1 MRGDYMLFK
10 DFVESVLMEMGEY
23 SNSGTLISES
33 ENKDYL
39 LSATRLTNDALTQI
53 ATLGKTNSRTFDISH
68 FKPNNQYGALDW
80 NEELYHDTD
89 DVIFQAVGTQAYS
102 FQVGDTADIYIEEE
116 IAGVWTNLV
125 TINHVDVDGQ
135 GYVNYKGLITLT
147 SVLNN
152 VRIRFSGTYYYP
164 LRWIAGFK
172 EKLSR
177 AIAFEPYVPYS
188 IGTKFYALD
197 SVKFLHADMQ
207 NEDYANY
214 KFDKSTKSILF
225 NWYERGEFKVNY
237 FAYPTPLTTSS
248 TDVHIA
254 DNETIDIPDEF
265 IESLKMQVA
274 NKLKAAVDQK
284 YGEADRFVGMFSS
297 NLTEA
302 VKNKQ
307 KDTGLTSI
315 QSLSGW

>member
-1 MRGDYMLFK
+1 MIFK
-10 DFVESVLMEMGEY
+10 DFVQSVLMEMGEY
-23 SNSGTLISES
+23 SNSGALISEA

-39 LSATRLTNDALTQI
+39 LSITRLTNDSLTQI
-53 ATLGKTNSRTFDISH
+53 ATLGKTNNRTFDISH
-68 FKPNNQYGALDW
+68 FKPSNQLGNVNW
-80 NEELYHDTD
+80 NEEKYHDTD
-89 DVIFQAVGTQAYS
+89 DIIFQAVGTQAYS

-116 IAGVWTNLV
+116 ILGVWTNLV
-125 TINHVDVDGQ
+125 TINHVDVAGQ
-135 GYVNYKGLITLT
+135 GYANYKGLLTLT
-147 SVLNN
+147 STLNN

-164 LRWIAGFK
+164 IRWVGMFK
-172 EKLSR
+172 EKLSK
-177 AIAFEPYVPYS
+177 AITFEPYTP
-188 IGTKFYALD
+188 YALPTNFFALD
-197 SVKFLHADMQ
+197 NVKYLH
-207 NEDYANY
+207 EDRQYTEYAGYQIDLANRN
-214 KFDKSTKSILF
+214 ILF

-237 FAYPTPLTTSS
+237 FAYPTKLTISD

-254 DNETIDIPDEF
+254 DNEAVDLPDEF
-265 IESLKMQVA
+265 IEALKMQVA

-302 VKNKQ
+302 SKNKQ